1 MSVSVLSS
9 LLAPLSSA
17 RRPLAALAF
26 GVMAAALT
34 PAAANAQSQ
43 TPVLDKIRDSGTIV
57 LGYRESALPF
67 SFADDKGQP
76 AGYAVDLCLRAAEAA
91 RQKLGLKD
99 LKVRWMPLTPQ
110 NRIPAVVNGL
120 VDLDCAPNTNSLER
134 QKQVAFSVSH
144 YVSTVRMLV
153 RADSGIRSLGDLRGK
168 TVVTSAGSTGD
179 RHVRR
184 LKGQYG
190 YHDVYAKDHGESFLL
205 LESGRAQAF
214 VMDDVLLAG
223 LRARAKDPSQYL
235 IVGPSLS
242 VEQNA
247 LMLSKAD
254 PEWKRLVDQALAT
267 AFTGPDVVALQKRW
281 FQQPIGSRGINLALT
296 PSGEVRA
303 AWKHPSDAV
312 TE

>member
-1 MSVSVLSS
+1 MSSPALSRLLKRVLATAAVAISA
-9 LLAPLSSA
+9 LAPF
-17 RRPLAALAF
+17 AAHAD
-26 GVMAAALT
+26 
-34 PAAANAQSQ
+34 S
-43 TPVLDKIRDSGTIV
+43 PVLDKIRSTGVIT

-91 RQKLGLKD
+91 RQTLGLKAI
-99 LKVRWMPLTPQ
+99 KVRWLPLTPQ
-110 NRIPAVVNGL
+110 NRVPAVVNGL
-120 VDLDCAPNTNSLER
+120 VDLDCAPNTNTLER

-153 RADSGIRSLGDLRGK
+153 RADSGIRSFEDLRGK

-179 RHVRR
+179 RHLRR
-184 LKGQYG
+184 LKAQYG
-190 YHDVYAKDHGESFLL
+190 YRDIYAKDHGESFLL

-223 LRARAKDPSQYL
+223 VRAKSKDPSQFV
-235 IVGPSLS
+235 IVGPALS

-254 PEWKRLVDQALAT
+254 PEWKRVVDRALAAT
-267 AFTGPDVVALQKRW
+267 FAGPDAAALQKRW
-281 FQQPIGSRGINLALT
+281 FQQPIGARGTNLALA
-296 PSGEVRA
+296 PSAEVLQ
-303 AWKHPSDAV
+303 AWKHPSDVV